1 MNDKTDVKAALIDRH
16 ELLAASASYV
26 AVATASNT
34 IEKIVYLISDYWIS
48 IDKTMKRYSPSSSWL
63 DVEIIRVNQ
72 TVAGHETDAGIFME
86 FKHRIRYDIAIVC
99 GCVKVNPSVNKLKI
113 KILKDFLMKYKK
125 MKIWRKE

>member
-34 IEKIVYLISDYWIS
+34 IVKIVYLIADYWIS

-72 TVAGHETDAGIFME
+72 TVAGNETDAGIFME
-86 FKHRIRYDIAIVC
+86 FKHRIRYDIATVC
-99 GCVKVNPSVNKLKI
+99 GCVKANPSVNKLKI

-125 MKIWRKE
+125 MERWRKE